1 MVASL
6 SNFVR
11 SLLVLAAVLLA
22 VATGLGAYASHGLDK
37 LEPSALETFKTA
49 VDYQF
54 FHALGLFGLALL
66 IDRHPNARTLAVA
79 ALGLIVGV
87 ALFCGGLY
95 ASSFGGP
102 RFLAQ
107 LAPVGGTALIVSWL
121 VAAVG
126 VLRLGR

>member
-11 SLLVLAAVLLA
+11 SLLVVAAVLLA

-66 IDRHPNARTLAVA
+66 IDRHPNARTLGVA

-87 ALFCGGLY
+87 TLFCGGLY
-95 ASSFGGP
+95 ASSFGEP
-102 RFLAQ
+102 RFLAH